1 MKIRTKLSLMT
12 APFLI
17 LLVAVIAFMAIFHMQ
32 KNAEANIQQYRSEA
46 ISNAKGELH
55 DKVTMVYDMVANE
68 YALINKNAVVER
80 RYGNREK
87 NVVEV
92 ANAVLKD
99 LNAKVQ
105 ADELSLFE
113 AQSQAKAQI
122 ADMSYDNNTRFLWI
136 NDTSKSFPKTIVQP
150 IMPALHD
157 LLLNDERSN
166 TNLDNNENLFAAA
179 LALTEKEGAGFI
191 TYQWMKPGTDGQ
203 AKQMQTK
210 ISYVSLFEPW
220 GWVVGSSG
228 IDVDKVKNDGI
239 TAIKEQ
245 VAKLRYDNGEGYFFI
260 ISDELPYP
268 TTVLQ
273 PLVPKLNGMLMNNP
287 KWNNIALNGTEHMFT
302 AMVKVTRN
310 PKGEGF
316 VDYIWNKPTATGVSE
331 QGVPK
336 LSFEKAFKPLNW
348 IIGSGIYID
357 NIDKAVEQKR
367 IEIKNQVNHLIK
379 TIVGAALLVLLVSLL
394 VSYWFANNLSSA
406 LSELTVLSQK
416 ISLGKGLDE
425 EIAST
430 SRNDEIGQL
439 ARAIERLQ
447 TSVKIMMIRMKR

>member
-1 MKIRTKLSLMT
+1 MT

-17 LLVAVIAFMAIFHMQ
+17 LLVAVIAYMTIVNMQ
-32 KNAEANIQQYRSEA
+32 KNAEANIQQYRSVA
-46 ISNAKGELH
+46 MSNAKGELH

-68 YALINKNAVVER
+68 YALLSNNTVLEA
-80 RYGNREK
+80 RYGKREK

-92 ANAVLKD
+92 ANAVLRD

-105 ADELSLFE
+105 ADELSLLE
-113 AQSQAKAQI
+113 AQNQAKAQI
-122 ADMSYDNNTRFLWI
+122 ANMRYNDNSGYLWI
-136 NDTSKSFPKTIVQP
+136 NDTSKPFPKMVMHP
-150 IMPALHD
+150 IMPSLNGT
-157 LLLNDERSN
+157 LLRDEKLN
-166 TNLDNNENLFAAA
+166 TPLDSNENLFTAAV
-179 LALTEKEGAGFI
+179 ALTEKEGAGFI
-191 TYQWMKPGTDGQ
+191 NYQWMKSSTADQ

-210 ISYVSLFEPW
+210 MSYVSLFEPW

-228 IDVDKVKNDGI
+228 FNVDKVKNNGI
-239 TAIKEQ
+239 TAIKEK
-245 VAKLRYDNGEGYFFI
+245 VSKLRYDNGEGYFFI
-260 ISDELPYP
+260 ISDKLPYP
-268 TTVLQ
+268 TTVMQ
-273 PLVPKLNGMLMNNP
+273 PVAPKLNGMLMNQP

-316 VDYIWNKPTATGVSE
+316 VDYVWNKPTASGVTE

-357 NIDKAVEQKR
+357 NIDKAVEEKR
-367 IEIKNQVNHLIK
+367 IEIKSQVNRLIK
-379 TIVGAALLVLLVSLL
+379 TIIGAALLVLLVSLL
-394 VSYWFANNLSSA
+394 VSYWFANNLSKA
-406 LSELTVLSQK
+406 LSELTKLSQK

-430 SRNDEIGQL
+430 ARDDEIGQL

-447 TSVKIMMIRMKR
+447 TSVKMMMIRMKR